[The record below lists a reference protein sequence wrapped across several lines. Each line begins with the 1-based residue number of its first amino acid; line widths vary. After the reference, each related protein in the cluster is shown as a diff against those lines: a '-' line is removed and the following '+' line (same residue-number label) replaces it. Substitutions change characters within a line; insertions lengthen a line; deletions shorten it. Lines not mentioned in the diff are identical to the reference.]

1 MAILGRIVKGTI
13 SLGSKIPKRK
23 LSPYNHQVRTLKKLL
38 GKARYTAFGENYGF
52 AQLLQ
57 HKNPIAAFQQS
68 VPAHDY
74 QRMFNNWWYRCLN
87 GESFVTWP
95 NHVKYFAL
103 SSGTSESSSKHIPVT
118 ADTLKQIR
126 KVTARQILGMS
137 QFNLPRE
144 IFDSGILMLG
154 GSTHLNYNGTYYEGD
169 LSGITTGSSPFWF
182 QHFQKP
188 GKRIS
193 GYKDWN
199 SKLEEITRNAKNW
212 NIGVVCGVPAWMQI
226 LFEKIIRYH
235 NVKTIHDI
243 WPNLG
248 IYVHGGV
255 SLAPYRKSFD
265 QLTGKP
271 LIYLDTYLASEGF
284 IAYQDKPTEDGSMRL
299 ITDVGIFM
307 EFVPFNE
314 ENFDGD
320 GNMLPNPKAI
330 ALDQVE
336 LGKEYALLISTC
348 SGAWRYLIGDTV
360 KFTDVEEMRII
371 ITGRTKHFLSLCGEH
386 LSVDNMN
393 RACMQT
399 ANELGVIVNEFTVAG
414 VPHDGLFA
422 HRWFIGVDK
431 QVDAQSFR
439 IRLDEQLKLLNDDYR
454 VERSAALKDIFVEV
468 LPIEVFF
475 EFLKKIGRFGS
486 SNKFPRVLKGKR
498 YEEWFEFLREKGFMN
513 DNSNTSA
520 G

>member
-13 SLGSKIPKRK
+13 DIGSKIPKRK
-23 LSPYNHQVRTLKKLL
+23 LSPVKNQVRTLKKLIA
-38 GKARYTAFGENYGF
+38 KARFTAFGERYNF
-52 AQLLQ
+52 SSLLQ
-57 HKNPIAAFQQS
+57 QKNLIDAFQKT

-74 QRMFNNWWYRCLN
+74 QSMFNTWWYRCLN
-87 GESFVTWP
+87 GEPFVTWP
-95 NHVKYFAL
+95 DHIKYFAL

-118 ADTLKQIR
+118 KDTLKQIR
-126 KVTARQILGMS
+126 KVTARQILGMN

-193 GYKDWN
+193 QFKDWN
-199 SKLEEITRNAKNW
+199 SKLEEITLNAKKW
-212 NIGVVCGVPAWMQI
+212 NIGIVCGVPAWMQI
-226 LFEKIIRYH
+226 LFEKIIDHYG
-235 NVKTIHDI
+235 VKTIHDI

-255 SLAPYRKSFD
+255 SIAPYRKSFEKI
-265 QLTGKP
+265 TGKP
-271 LIYLDTYLASEGF
+271 LVYLDTYLASEGF
-284 IAYQDKPTEDGSMRL
+284 IAYQDKLTEDGSMKL

-307 EFVPFNE
+307 EFVPFTE
-314 ENFDGD
+314 ENFDSD
-320 GNMLPNPKAI
+320 GNMLANPKAI
-330 ALDQVE
+330 TMNDVE
-336 LGKEYALLISTC
+336 LNKEYALLLSTC

-360 KFTDVEEMRII
+360 RFTDIDEMRVI

-393 RACMQT
+393 RACMDT
-399 ANELGVIVNEFTVAG
+399 ANEFGIIINEFTVVG
-414 VPHDGLFA
+414 VPHEGLFA
-422 HRWFIGVDK
+422 HRWYIGSDKTVDTEL
-431 QVDAQSFR
+431 FR
-439 IRLDEQLKLLNDDYR
+439 KRLDENLCLINDDYR
-454 VERSAALKDIFVEV
+454 VERSAALKDVFVEV
-468 LPIEVFF
+468 LPLQHFHD
-475 EFLKKIGRFGS
+475 FLKKIGRFGS

-498 YEEWFEFLREKGFMN
+498 LEEWQQFLAEKGFIKE
-513 DNSNTSA
+513 
-520 G
+520 